1 METMEL
7 ERALL
12 ERDLK
17 ILNERIKANRLIME
31 KERGSSSLADLSI
44 SD

>member
-17 ILNERIKANRLIME
+17 ILNERIKANKLIIE
-31 KERGSSSLADLSI
+31 KERGSVNEANNI
-44 SD
+44 IT